1 MLIEN
6 KLIDSIKNIGCEIE
20 TGLFLYIL
28 IYYYIIYIILN
39 YIYLN
44 SMKLINTLYYIFLYV
59 SRSPFVE
66 IETASCIS
74 FHVQFYMRQQF
85 CSSKINLKYFSLL
98 IVNRSDLCEHKNKK

>member
-39 YIYLN
+39 YIYLIQLLLN
-44 SMKLINTLYYIFLYV
+44 SIIKFN
-59 SRSPFVE
+59 
-66 IETASCIS
+66 ET
-74 FHVQFYMRQQF
+74 Y
-85 CSSKINLKYFSLL
+85 
-98 IVNRSDLCEHKNKK
+98 